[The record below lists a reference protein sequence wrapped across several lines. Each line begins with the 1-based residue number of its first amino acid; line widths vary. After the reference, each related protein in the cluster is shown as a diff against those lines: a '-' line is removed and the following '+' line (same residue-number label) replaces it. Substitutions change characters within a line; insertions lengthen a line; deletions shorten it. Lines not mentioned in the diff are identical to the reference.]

1 MCNGSR
7 AVRQK
12 EKIAP
17 LGLKDNGGSAHCKGF
32 EKKEGRPFS
41 WKLVVLRNA

>member
-1 MCNGSR
+1 MAAR

-17 LGLKDNGGSAHCKGF
+17 LGLKDNGGSAHCKSF
-32 EKKEGRPFS
+32 KKKG
-41 WKLVVLRNA
+41 KVVLFFLEISR